1 MTRLLGTGEGNT
13 VVILTDKESARIRE
27 ALTWIE
33 KANGRTSGADGGPLD
48 AFNRGIARG
57 TERVKAEF
65 AELQK
70 ARKAG
75 AK

>member
-13 VVILTDKESARIRE
+13 VVILTDKESALIRSLLGDLLLFGNSE
-27 ALTWIE
+27 GI
-33 KANGRTSGADGGPLD
+33 D
-48 AFNRGIARG
+48 AFNRGVARG
-57 TERVKAEF
+57 TERIKTEF

-75 AK
+75 PK

>member
-13 VVILTDKESARIRE
+13 VVILTDKESALLRE
-27 ALTWIE
+27 LLSEVEACGDNRGIL
-33 KANGRTSGADGGPLD
+33 